1 MKFQIHAILHK
12 LRSNMSQFVQNVKYP
27 PEFPGLLMD
36 LCREVLR
43 EQPDNIYEF
52 AVKHFTQLRDA
63 MAAEKARRD

>member
-1 MKFQIHAILHK
+1 
-12 LRSNMSQFVQNVKYP
+12 MSQFVQNAKYP

-43 EQPDNIYEF
+43 EQPSNIYEF

-63 MAAEKARRD
+63 MAAEKARGS